1 MQTTRRY
8 NQEDVSNNLFYQMP
22 KFLFEGE
29 LRNLSNDARVLY
41 SLLKDRHELSLK
53 NNWINEEGEV
63 YFIFSRESM
72 CEVLGLS
79 DKTVTK
85 AINHLKKHDLI
96 EEERRGQGK
105 PNLIFLKVVTVA
117 NTKKRK
123 IYDLENGENTIDDSE
138 NFRPNKNYNNNTNI
152 NNNQLVSPAEK
163 SDEQTNEQTQEIN
176 QIITNARVDSYESE
190 EMKETVKEIIKDC
203 YIDEVSRQRIR
214 KLKLEHIDRAIA
226 SYRIAQEEKEIKNP
240 RLYFKK
246 CLLSAIEESGLK
258 GLF

>member
-8 NQEDVSNNLFYQMP
+8 TREDISNNLFYQMP

-41 SLLKDRHELSLK
+41 SLLKDRHELSLY
-53 NNWINEEGEV
+53 NNWFNDAGEV
-63 YFIFSRESM
+63 YFIFSRENM
-72 CEVLGLS
+72 EEILGLS
-79 DKTVTK
+79 DKTVKK
-85 AINHLKKHDLI
+85 AMDNLKKYDLI

-105 PNLIFLKVVTVA
+105 PNLIYLKVASVA

-138 NFRPNKNYNNNTNI
+138 NFRPNKNYNNNTDI
-152 NNNQLVSPAEK
+152 NNQLVSHIEK

-190 EMKETVKEIIKDC
+190 EVKGTIKQIITDC
-203 YIDEVSRQRIR
+203 YIDEVSRKRVR
-214 KLKLEHIDRAIA
+214 KLKIEHIDRAIA
-226 SYRIAQEEKEIKNP
+226 NYRIAQEEKEIKNP
-240 RLYFKK
+240 KLYFKK